1 MWWLMNPKATPND
14 HAERVLDRLLTALRA
29 AMAPRG
35 VKWFAGEIGLRHDT
49 LLHKTDPSNPAD
61 MLTLRQFLRLV
72 VRVDAGAVMRPVA
85 AELGGQWITVPS
97 PERIGADLHRL
108 MTEASRE
115 FGRVA
120 NVLIAATDPDSPGGS
135 DWTDEE
141 LDALEREADAAND
154 KLHLI
159 VAAAR
164 RRKAGAPVSL
174 VKRALVK
181 R

>member
-1 MWWLMNPKATPND
+1 MHPLTPKERAD
-14 HAERVLDRLLTALRA
+14 RLAERLLKALRT
-29 AMAPRG
+29 AMAERG
-35 VKWFAGEIGLRHDT
+35 VKHYAGELGLRHES
-49 LLHKTDPSNPAD
+49 LLHKIEPENPAD
-61 MLTLRQFLRLV
+61 ALTLRQLLHLLV
-72 VRVDAGAVMRPVA
+72 LVDVGAVMRPVA
-85 AELGGQWITVPS
+85 AELGGQWLTIPS
-97 PERIGADLHRL
+97 ADQVGGCLHRL
-108 MTEASRE
+108 MSEASRE